1 MSRIGRLPVAIP
13 AGVEI
18 KVSPENVVEVKG
30 PKGVLTLG
38 VNKNIKVEIE
48 GNVLHVRRPDD
59 EPENKALHGLYRKL
73 IANMVE
79 GVTNGYKKGLVI
91 NGVGYKVTK
100 QGNKIVMDVGYSHT
114 VDVVEP
120 EGIKFECPSQTEI
133 VVSGIDKV
141 KVGQVAANIRA
152 IRVPDPYHA
161 YGIRYS
167 DEVIA
172 RKEGKKAGK

>member
-30 PKGVLTLG
+30 PKGVLTLS
-38 VNKNIKVEIE
+38 VNKNIKVEVE
-48 GNVLHVRRPDD
+48 GNVLHVKRPND
-59 EPENKALHGLYRKL
+59 EQENKAMHGLYRKL

-91 NGVGYKVTK
+91 NGVGYKVAK

-114 VDVVEP
+114 VEVVEP
-120 EGIKFECPSQTEI
+120 DGIKFECPSQTEI
-133 VVSGIDKV
+133 VVSGIYKV

-161 YGIRYS
+161 YGVRYS

>member
-30 PKGVLTLG
+30 PKGVLTLS
-38 VNKNIKVEIE
+38 VNKNIKIEVE
-48 GNVLHVRRPDD
+48 GNVLHVKRPND
-59 EPENKALHGLYRKL
+59 EQENKAMHGLYRKL

-91 NGVGYKVTK
+91 NGVGYKVAK

-114 VDVVEP
+114 VEVVEP
-120 EGIKFECPSQTEI
+120 DGIKFECPSQTEI
-133 VVSGIDKV
+133 VESGIDKV

-161 YGIRYS
+161 YGVRYS

>member
-30 PKGVLTLG
+30 PKGVLTLS
-38 VNKNIKVEIE
+38 VNKNIKVEVE
-48 GNVLHVRRPDD
+48 GNVLHVKRPND
-59 EPENKALHGLYRKL
+59 EQQNKAMHGLYRKL

-91 NGVGYKVTK
+91 NGVGYKVAK

-114 VDVVEP
+114 VEVVEP
-120 EGIKFECPSQTEI
+120 DGIKFECPSQTEI

-141 KVGQVAANIRA
+141 KVGQVASNIRA

>member
-30 PKGVLTLG
+30 PKGVLTLS
-38 VNKNIKVEIE
+38 VNKNIKVEVE
-48 GNVLHVRRPDD
+48 GNVLHVKRPND
-59 EPENKALHGLYRKL
+59 EQENKAMHGLYRKL

-91 NGVGYKVTK
+91 YGVGYKVAK
-100 QGNKIVMDVGYSHT
+100 QVNKIVMVVGYSHT
-114 VDVVEP
+114 VEVVEP
-120 EGIKFECPSQTEI
+120 DGIKFECPSQTEI

-161 YGIRYS
+161 YGVRYS

>member
-30 PKGVLTLG
+30 PKGVLTLS
-38 VNKNIKVEIE
+38 VNKNIKVEVE
-48 GNVLHVRRPDD
+48 GNVLHVKRPND
-59 EPENKALHGLYRKL
+59 EQENKAMHGLYRKL
-73 IANMVE
+73 IANMGE

-91 NGVGYKVTK
+91 NGVGYKVAK

-114 VDVVEP
+114 VEVVEP
-120 EGIKFECPSQTEI
+120 DGIKFECPSQTEI

-161 YGIRYS
+161 YGVRYS

>member
-30 PKGVLTLG
+30 PKGVLTLS
-38 VNKNIKVEIE
+38 VNKNIKIEVE
-48 GNVLHVRRPDD
+48 GNVLHVKRPND
-59 EPENKALHGLYRKL
+59 EQENKAMHGLYRKL

-91 NGVGYKVTK
+91 NGVGYKVAK

-114 VDVVEP
+114 VEVVEP
-120 EGIKFECPSQTEI
+120 DGIKFECPSQTEI

-161 YGIRYS
+161 YGVRYS

>member
-30 PKGVLTLG
+30 PKGVLTLN
-38 VNKNIKVEIE
+38 VNKNIKVEVE
-48 GNVLHVRRPDD
+48 GNVLHVKRPND
-59 EPENKALHGLYRKL
+59 EQQNKAMHGLYRKL
-73 IANMVE
+73 IFNMVE

-91 NGVGYKVTK
+91 NGVGYKVAK
-100 QGNKIVMDVGYSHT
+100 QGNKIVMDVGYSHA
-114 VDVVEP
+114 VEVVEP
-120 EGIKFECPSQTEI
+120 DGIKFECPSQTEI

-141 KVGQVAANIRA
+141 KVGQVASNIRA
-152 IRVPDPYHA
+152 IRVPDPA